1 MAEIGFDA
9 NKLVP
14 EDKERLTRSAALI
27 GNPLGYNHPLKDNM
41 FTLGRVTRR
50 RELVTVD
57 IDDDTPTATFDDAV
71 VDAIRA
77 VYGRTIPTIYD
88 FAKKR
93 QLDPELTLLNG
104 GSMIW
109 VKQGDTSRLVLL
121 QRQIYKMDNPEY
133 GFVVAP
139 GQYIT
144 PVGHAD
150 KAHLQVCMS
159 EGAEELVL
167 LVTPGTNTA
176 AFNALAKGRNVDA
189 VPLLISFN
197 DQTGVTPDEKMEII
211 SKLRQKLFERGEGD
225 MFPQTL
231 SDGPAIIKAHL
242 RPEDEAKLSTVQ
254 TRINGSIIEEFRA
267 VAFHESAASSIQFNI
282 PYEIELPPGLK
293 VLAFNGEA
301 PGRKV
306 ALMTTQE
313 IRDEIRRKA
322 DNPEAPGGIFVSNRG
337 YIGDVGKDYFDND
350 VPRYLQNRNNHY
362 EGPFKPL
369 QEELMRRHAQ
379 AMALKSA

>member
-1 MAEIGFDA
+1 MAEIAFDK

-14 EDKERLTRSAALI
+14 EDRDRLTRSAALI
-27 GNPLGYNHPLKDNM
+27 GNPLEHDHPLKDNM

-71 VDAIRA
+71 VDAIRT

-93 QLDPELTLLNG
+93 QHDPDLTLLNG

-109 VKQGDTSRLVLL
+109 IKQEGISRLALL
-121 QRQIYKMDNPEY
+121 QRQIYKMDKEELGP
-133 GFVVAP
+133 VIAP

-144 PVGHAD
+144 PVGRAD
-150 KAHLQVCMS
+150 KPNLQVCMS

-197 DQTGVTPDEKMEII
+197 GQTGVTPDEKMEII
-211 SKLRQKLFERGEGD
+211 SKLRQKLVERGEGD
-225 MFPQTL
+225 GFPKTL
-231 SDGPAIIKAHL
+231 SDEPAIINAHL
-242 RPEDEAKLSTVQ
+242 RPEDEAKLSIVQ
-254 TRINGSIIEEFRA
+254 TRINGSLIEEFSA

-282 PYEIELPPGLK
+282 PCEIELLPGLK

-306 ALMTTQE
+306 ALMTQQE
-313 IRDEIRRKA
+313 IKEEIRRKA
-322 DNPEAPGGIFVSNRG
+322 DNPEAPGGIFVFNRG
-337 YIGDVGKDYFDND
+337 YIGDVRKDYFDND
-350 VPRYLQNRNNHY
+350 VPSDLRNKNGRY